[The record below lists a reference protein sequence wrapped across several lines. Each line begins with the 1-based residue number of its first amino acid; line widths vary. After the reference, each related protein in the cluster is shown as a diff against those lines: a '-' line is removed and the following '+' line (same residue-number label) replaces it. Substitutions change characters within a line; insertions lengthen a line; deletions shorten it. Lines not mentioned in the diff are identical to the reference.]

1 MDASLSKVQSQPRIS
16 LEAKGR
22 PVFELKRFSR
32 YMRNRLANH
41 IVSGC
46 FQARRPSTGGGSQ
59 AQVPPA
65 NFETAA
71 CGKVHC
77 MANNIRTS
85 RRIFPLDLL
94 EPTPASCS
102 SSARTALSR
111 VCGVNKQALC
121 PCAPPP
127 APWPPSLHR
136 AHRSWPSDRAL
147 DGVERDVRVVVRA
160 CPRGCR

>member
-32 YMRNRLANH
+32 YMWNRLADH

-71 CGKVHC
+71 CGKVQC
-77 MANNIRTS
+77 MANNIRTNGY
-85 RRIFPLDLL
+85 D
-94 EPTPASCS
+94 
-102 SSARTALSR
+102 
-111 VCGVNKQALC
+111 
-121 PCAPPP
+121 
-127 APWPPSLHR
+127 
-136 AHRSWPSDRAL
+136 
-147 DGVERDVRVVVRA
+147 RVVLGGFKA
-160 CPRGCR
+160 